1 MLALEYAGLNRHDY
15 QSGKDEMSRS
25 FSPVYSST
33 SDGSDLT
40 LCRILE
46 TTSQFNA
53 GYNKFYHSISA
64 ASTNATLVQT
74 GQSVIGMLSV
84 FHIGNGNANRF
95 VKIYNHVD
103 VPTAAEVPVLTL
115 CIHPGDSFY
124 TTIPNGLSLSNGLG
138 FRFTANYADND
149 NTAVSANELVI
160 NIAYV

>member
-1 MLALEYAGLNRHDY
+1 LPYLEYAGFYRHDY
-15 QSGKDEMSRS
+15 QSGKDEMSRN
-25 FSPVYSST
+25 FTPVYSST

-46 TTSQFNA
+46 TTSKFNA
-53 GYNKFYHSISA
+53 GYNKFYHNISA

-74 GQSVIGMLSV
+74 GQSVVGMLSV
-84 FHIGNGNANRF
+84 FHIGNGNSNRF
-95 VKIYNHVD
+95 VKIYNTAG
-103 VPTAAEVPVLTL
+103 VPTASDTPILTL

-124 TTIPNGLSLSNGLG
+124 TAIPNGLFCSDGLG

-149 NTAVSANELVI
+149 NTAISANELVI